1 MTGGVLTGAVGGAV
15 GAVGGTVGG
24 VVDTAVSGIT
34 AVTGFEASVVSF
46 IITSFTTVLQVHT
59 APIFLMLP
67 PPSSPVPGQCP
78 ALCRGGQDCQ
88 AASLAAGEGTH
99 LQWGGEGGEDS
110 VTVNIGGKGGHWNCQ
125 Y

>member
-24 VVDTAVSGIT
+24 VVDTAVSGIS

-46 IITSFTTVLQVHT
+46 IINSFTTVLQVQT
-59 APIFLMLP
+59 APISLLLS

-78 ALCRGGQDCQ
+78 AICRGGQNCQ

-99 LQWGGEGGEDS
+99 LQWGGEGGR
-110 VTVNIGGKGGHWNCQ
+110 TV
-125 Y
+125 

>member
-59 APIFLMLP
+59 APICFMLS

-88 AASLAAGEGTH
+88 AASLTTGEGTH
-99 LQWGGEGGEDS
+99 QFLS
-110 VTVNIGGKGGHWNCQ
+110 IS

>member
-1 MTGGVLTGAVGGAV
+1 MTGGVLTGAVSGAV

-67 PPSSPVPGQCP
+67 PPSSPVPGQCS

-88 AASLAAGEGTH
+88 AASLAAGEGTY
-99 LQWGGEGGEDS
+99 LQWGGEGGE
-110 VTVNIGGKGGHWNCQ
+110 
-125 Y
+125 